1 MKIENLLFSLFVMA
15 IAICSLA
22 AIAWMASFIVGN
34 NIVSTDGSV
43 IGDFQMFSLRV
54 LIGLIFVGLLSGISK
69 LWDLFEFCMKGAP
82 TK

>member
-22 AIAWMASFIVGN
+22 ALGWMTSFIVGN
-34 NIVSTDGSV
+34 EISSADGSA
-43 IGDFQMFSLRV
+43 IGDFHMFSLRV
-54 LIGLIFVGLLSGISK
+54 FIGLMFIGLLSGIYK
-69 LWDLFEFCMKGAP
+69 LWDLFVFCMKGAP